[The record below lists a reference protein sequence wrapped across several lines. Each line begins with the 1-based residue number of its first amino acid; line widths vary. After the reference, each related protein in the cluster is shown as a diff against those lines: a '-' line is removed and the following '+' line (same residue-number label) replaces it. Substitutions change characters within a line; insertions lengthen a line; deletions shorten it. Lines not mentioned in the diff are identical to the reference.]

1 MAAHSVARTS
11 LPTLTVVV
19 ERASGIAEPAAPQTV
34 GWEQVWQQRVE
45 AAQAAAKRQDVLAP
59 AVETRA
65 AHSAEEQQDE

>member
-11 LPTLTVVV
+11 LLTLTVVEV
-19 ERASGIAEPAAPQTV
+19 RVSGLAEPAAPQAV
-34 GWEQVWQQRVE
+34 GWEQIWQQRVE

-65 AHSAEEQQDE
+65 AHSAE